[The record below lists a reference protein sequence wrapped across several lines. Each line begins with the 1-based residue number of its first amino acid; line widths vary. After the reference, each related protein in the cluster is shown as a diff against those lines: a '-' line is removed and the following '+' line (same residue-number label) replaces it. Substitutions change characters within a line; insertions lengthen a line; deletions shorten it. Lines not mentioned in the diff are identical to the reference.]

1 MRMFAAAALAF
12 AVAAGTAQDARSE
25 PPTELKL
32 SVAVGPAYA
41 LGKAAQQWSNHLG
54 ERSGGAMVA
63 RIFPGAALAQRD
75 PVRELGALKNGAAD
89 LAVGSTV
96 YWSSQVDA
104 LGVVGLPWLAAE
116 PRQLDAL
123 IGGPV
128 ADMLLA
134 AVQRAGIVPLA
145 LAPLGHRQLA
155 LRERLIRTPA
165 DLAGLQIR
173 IVGPPQQAE
182 LFAALGARAQVL
194 AAADAQ
200 AAFTAGTLDGQDGT
214 PAMFATTRL
223 NAVGVKRVVL
233 WDAIAEAAVFAVNR
247 ERWESWSAAEQGFV
261 RDAARAAAAELA
273 DLERQENETALAA
286 LRKGGM
292 AVTRLTPAERAAFA
306 AATRELY
313 ARWAAVAGEELA
325 RAAEAAV
332 RAATP

>member
-1 MRMFAAAALAF
+1 
-12 AVAAGTAQDARSE
+12 
-25 PPTELKL
+25 
-32 SVAVGPAYA
+32 
-41 LGKAAQQWSNHLG
+41 
-54 ERSGGAMVA
+54 
-63 RIFPGAALAQRD
+63 
-75 PVRELGALKNGAAD
+75 
-89 LAVGSTV
+89 
-96 YWSSQVDA
+96 
-104 LGVVGLPWLAAE
+104 
-116 PRQLDAL
+116 
-123 IGGPV
+123 
-128 ADMLLA
+128 
-134 AVQRAGIVPLA
+134 
-145 LAPLGHRQLA
+145 
-155 LRERLIRTPA
+155 
-165 DLAGLQIR
+165 
-173 IVGPPQQAE
+173 
-182 LFAALGARAQVL
+182 
-194 AAADAQ
+194 
-200 AAFTAGTLDGQDGT
+200 
-214 PAMFATTRL
+214 MFATTRL